1 MRLGRPFR
9 WNSFLIVLLVAGF
22 AVGGV
27 RGQTEKRNFP
37 LGPPPISS
45 SEPRKLAPY
54 VPTPMNIVEQM
65 LELSELKPGETL
77 YDLGCGDGR
86 ILIMAAEKF
95 QARAVGVELNENLY
109 REALGKVK
117 AKGLEDRIRIVQ
129 GDLLEQN
136 LRPAD
141 VVTIYLLTS
150 ANEKIRPRMEK
161 SLRNGSRVVSHDFKI
176 PGWKPEKMR
185 NIVDRNGISHT
196 LYLYKLPQG
205 AQ

>member
-1 MRLGRPFR
+1 
-9 WNSFLIVLLVAGF
+9 
-22 AVGGV
+22 
-27 RGQTEKRNFP
+27 
-37 LGPPPISS
+37 
-45 SEPRKLAPY
+45 
-54 VPTPMNIVEQM
+54 MNIVEQM
-65 LELSELKPGETL
+65 LELSELKPGEML

-109 REALGKVK
+109 KEALGKVK
-117 AKGLEDRIRIVQ
+117 AKGLEDRVRIIQ
-129 GDLLEQN
+129 GDLLDQN

-141 VVTIYLLTS
+141 VVTLYLLSS

>member
-1 MRLGRPFR
+1 MSLGRPFR

-22 AVGGV
+22 GVDGV
-27 RGQTEKRNFP
+27 RGQTESRSFP
-37 LGPPPISS
+37 LGPPPISR

-54 VPTPMNIVEQM
+54 VSTPMNIVEQM

-86 ILIMAAEKF
+86 IIIMAAEKF

-109 REALGKVK
+109 KEALGKVK
-117 AKGLEDRIRIVQ
+117 AKGLEDRVRIIQ
-129 GDLLEQN
+129 GDLLDQN

-141 VVTIYLLTS
+141 VVTLYLLTS

-185 NIVDRNGISHT
+185 NIVDRNGISHS
-196 LYLYKLPQG
+196 LYLYKLPQV
-205 AQ
+205 AR

>member
-1 MRLGRPFR
+1 MSLGRPFR
-9 WNSFLIVLLVAGF
+9 CSSILIVLLVAGF
-22 AVGGV
+22 AVDGV
-27 RGQTEKRNFP
+27 RGQTESRSFP
-37 LGPPPISS
+37 LGPPPISR

-54 VPTPMNIVEQM
+54 VPTPMIIVEQM

-95 QARAVGVELNENLY
+95 QARAVGVELNPNLY

-117 AKGLEDRIRIVQ
+117 ARGLEDRVRIIQ
-129 GDLLEQN
+129 GDLLDQN

-141 VVTIYLLTS
+141 VVTLYLLSS

-196 LYLYKLPQG
+196 LYLYKMPQD

>member
-1 MRLGRPFR
+1 MTQGRPFR
-9 WNSFLIVLLVAGF
+9 WSSFLIPLLVAGF
-22 AVGGV
+22 ALGWA
-27 RGQTEKRNFP
+27 RGQTESRSFP
-37 LGPPPISS
+37 LGPPSISS
-45 SEPRKLAPY
+45 SEPRKLAPN

-65 LELSELKPGETL
+65 LELSELKAGETL

-109 REALGKVK
+109 QEALGNVK
-117 AKGLEDRIRIVQ
+117 AKGLEDRVRIVQ
-129 GDLLEQN
+129 GDLLEIN
-136 LRPAD
+136 LRPAN
-141 VVTIYLLTS
+141 VVTLYLLTS

-176 PGWKPEKMR
+176 PGWKPETMR
-185 NIVDRNGISHT
+185 SIVDHNGISHS
-196 LYLYKLPQG
+196 LYLYKMPQG